1 MNDEMKTV
9 AALFVRR
16 DSVYKLMAG
25 VDAWDDERDA
35 LRYDGSDPIVAH
47 PPCRLFGR
55 LHKFAKADDAERDL
69 AYFSVELARRNGGV
83 VEHPAHSRLWHD
95 MGLPSP
101 QGGADRWGGHAV
113 ELVQFAFGHK
123 ALKPTWLYV
132 VRCEALPTMPV
143 KYGSPAYCIAS
154 SRRDKG
160 RLKHV
165 THAER
170 EHTPAAFAA
179 WLVETARRCRSWNTK
194 RLANCE
200 RGSRSRS
207 HLAHRAT

>member
-1 MNDEMKTV
+1 MKAPRDI

-35 LRYDGSDPIVAH
+35 LKYEGSDPIVAH

-55 LHKFAKADDAERDL
+55 LHTFAKAEESERGL
-69 AYFSVELARRNGGV
+69 AYFAIGLARRNGGV

-95 MGLPSP
+95 MGLPTP
-101 QGGADRWGGHAV
+101 QGGVDRFGGHTVA
-113 ELVQFAFGHK
+113 LNQFAFGHK

-143 KYGSPAYCIAS
+143 DYGAPAYCIAS
-154 SRRDKG
+154 SRANKG

-170 EHTPAAFAA
+170 EHTPSAFAA
-179 WLVETARRCRSWNTK
+179 WLVEVARRTMSNP
-194 RLANCE
+194 
-200 RGSRSRS
+200 
-207 HLAHRAT
+207 